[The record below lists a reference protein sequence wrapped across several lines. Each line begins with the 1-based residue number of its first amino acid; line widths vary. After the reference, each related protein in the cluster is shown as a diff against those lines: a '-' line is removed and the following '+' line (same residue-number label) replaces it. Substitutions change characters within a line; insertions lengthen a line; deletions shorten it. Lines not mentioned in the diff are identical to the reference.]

1 MNNEL
6 LLRMRDVGICLYY
19 ASEYDLQLKRIQL
32 QKLIYLLDCAGSFI
46 NIISIK
52 HGHKTYHHGPY
63 DQKIQNAVD
72 ILVFYKLANVLN
84 VRKTDTGVICDYCLT
99 DDGIS
104 WVESIKD
111 SNKTT
116 NYRALITKSLL
127 DSLIKRKLF
136 HRIIDLVYSEPL
148 YLKNK
153 PSGYGMEL
161 DFSNLDEN
169 DSFNYLSM
177 VLDACVYEKQENLI
191 PFLSDLFIDYLYK
204 RSIALAA
211 INVED

>member
-6 LLRMRDVGICLYY
+6 LLRMRDVGLSLYY
-19 ASEYDLQLKRIQL
+19 SREYDIQLKRIHL

-46 NIISIK
+46 NFISIK
-52 HGHKTYHHGPY
+52 NGHKTYYHGPY

-72 ILVFYKLANVLN
+72 TLVFYKLANILN
-84 VRKTDTGVICDYCLT
+84 IKKTDTGIICDYCLT
-99 DDGIS
+99 DEGTS
-104 WVESIKD
+104 WIESIKN
-111 SNKTT
+111 SNKTIT
-116 NYRALITKSLL
+116 YRALIVKSLL
-127 DSLIKRKLF
+127 DSLMKRNLF
-136 HRIIDLVYSEPL
+136 YKIIDLVYSEPL

-153 PSGYGMEL
+153 HSGYDMEL

-177 VLDACVYEKQENLI
+177 VLDACKYEKEESLI
-191 PFLSDLFIDYLYK
+191 PFLSDLLIDYLFK

-211 INVED
+211 IDMED